1 MTIPQ
6 DIAIYPKLT
15 KVFITLL
22 PLLEKGEDYLY
33 L

>member
-22 PLLEKGEDYLY
+22 PLLELRQEMGKT
-33 L
+33 